1 MTARSGERARF
12 AASLHAMLADAEVPA
27 AARSWGAGDRGPGL
41 AVWRALAALGVTA
54 LAVPERGGGLD
65 ASFADVVVACEEL
78 GHHAVPGPVAESV
91 AAVPVL
97 LATLPDDATAGEL
110 IGPGLAGEELAAGDL
125 AAGDLAAGD
134 LAAGDLAAGDLA
146 AGDLAAGDLAAGGW
160 PIPWLAGLAAGELIA
175 TAAMPP
181 WLPWAVDADAAGL
194 VLLADGD
201 TVSFAEPGA
210 RYRSVDPGRSLSE
223 VTGGQVLARGP
234 AVAAAVARA
243 LDAGALACAAQL
255 LGAGRALLEASVR
268 HAGQRTQFG
277 RPIGAFQ
284 AVKHQ
289 LADAAVGLEFAGPL
303 LDAAAAA
310 LDGHDRHAARDVS
323 AAKVACTDA
332 ARRAARA
339 ALQVHGA
346 IGYTEEH
353 DLHLWLLKVRA
364 LAGAWGSQ
372 SEHRARVMAA
382 ISIPAAAAVQEPPVE
397 PPAARRSAAGQP
409 TTGQPIAAQP
419 PAAQPDT
426 PQSATAQ
433 PAAQPSTG
441 QAATAQPAAGQ
452 AAAGEPAWS

>member
-1 MTARSGERARF
+1 MTPGRSAEQAQF
-12 AASLHAMLADAEVPA
+12 TASLHDMLADAGVPA
-27 AARSWGAGDRGPGL
+27 AARNWAAGDRAPGL

-54 LAVPERGGGLD
+54 LAVPERGGGLG
-65 ASFADVVVACEEL
+65 ASLADVVVACEEL

-97 LATLPDDATAGEL
+97 LATLPDHA
-110 IGPGLAGEELAAGDL
+110 AAGDL
-125 AAGDLAAGD
+125 ADGDLADGD
-134 LAAGDLAAGDLA
+134 LAGRDLGGGAWAA
-146 AGDLAAGDLAAGGW
+146 
-160 PIPWLAGLAAGELIA
+160 PWLARLAAGELIA

-181 WLPWAVDADAAGL
+181 WLPWAVDTDAAGL
-194 VLLADGD
+194 VLLAAGD
-201 TVSFAEPGA
+201 VVRLAAPGA

-223 VTGGQVLARGP
+223 VAGGQVLSRGP
-234 AVAAAVARA
+234 AVAAAVTRA

-277 RPIGAFQ
+277 RPVGAFQ
-284 AVKHQ
+284 AVKHH
-289 LADAAVGLEFAGPL
+289 LADVAIGLEFAGPL
-303 LDAAAAA
+303 LNAAAAA
-310 LDGHDRHAARDVS
+310 LDAGDRHAARDVS

-332 ARRAARA
+332 ARRAART

-372 SEHRARVMAA
+372 AEHRARVMAA
-382 ISIPAAAAVQEPPVE
+382 ISVPAGADGAGRE
-397 PPAARRSAAGQP
+397 PPAGQPPTGQP
-409 TTGQPIAAQP
+409 TAEQPTAEQP
-419 PAAQPDT
+419 PAAQP
-426 PQSATAQ
+426 TAEQ
-433 PAAQPSTG
+433 PAAEQPP
-441 QAATAQPAAGQ
+441 AEQPAVGQ

>member
-1 MTARSGERARF
+1 MTARSGERAQF
-12 AASLHAMLADAEVPA
+12 AASLHDMLTDAEVPS
-27 AARSWGAGDRGPGL
+27 AARRWAAGDRAPGL
-41 AVWRALAALGVTA
+41 AVWRGLAALGVTA
-54 LAVPERGGGLD
+54 LAVPERDGGLG
-65 ASFADVVVACEEL
+65 AGFADVVVACEEL

-91 AAVPVL
+91 AAVPAL
-97 LATLPDDATAGEL
+97 LAALRADTVPADLTAGNL
-110 IGPGLAGEELAAGDL
+110 TTGGMAARDLAAPDLAAPDLAAPDLAAPDL
-125 AAGDLAAGD
+125 AAGDLAGRD
-134 LAAGDLAAGDLA
+134 LAAP
-146 AGDLAAGDLAAGGW
+146 GW
-160 PIPWLAGLAAGELIA
+160 PVPWLAGLAAGELIA

-194 VLLADGD
+194 VLLATGD
-201 TVSFAEPGA
+201 TVRLAAPGA
-210 RYRSVDPGRSLSE
+210 RYRSVDPGRSLSQ
-223 VTGGQVLARGP
+223 VTGGQMLAGGP
-234 AVAAAVARA
+234 AVAGAIARA

-277 RPIGAFQ
+277 RPIGVFQ

-310 LDGHDRHAARDVS
+310 LDGNDENAARDVS

-332 ARRAARA
+332 ARRAART

-346 IGYTEEH
+346 IGYTEEL

-372 SEHRARVMAA
+372 TEHRARVMAA
-382 ISIPAAAAVQEPPVE
+382 ISMPAGGDSAGREPPMD
-397 PPAARRSAAGQP
+397 PPAAGQP
-409 TTGQPIAAQP
+409 TAAQ
-419 PAAQPDT
+419 AADT
-426 PQSATAQ
+426 ETAG
-433 PAAQPSTG
+433 TD
-441 QAATAQPAAGQ
+441 AATGET